1 MDRVRYL
8 LDMTPAD
15 FTRHK
20 NDGSLEGAG
29 VKVHRNIDYMDIFP
43 SCDVYYLCCDDE
55 TTPTVSFP
63 RQALLFRKLCVHWPE
78 ILALVAKKLMN
89 VGARLVPSDA
99 LASLWAPDGDAAVVA
114 AAMGSTADSATS
126 FCLYVEML
134 VRRGMLTPPEAYPF
148 PRRPEMAPGDE
159 DLTNR
164 RTSTTFG
171 RDASEGY
178 LIGRERRVQGPRSAL
193 DGGHPRRRRHRVG
206 ARFGPAVL
214 AHLRER
220 RGAPAPI
227 VLRYVVGLRSRL
239 EVVIPSPLP
248 FRGWGLGRDPGTH
261 RAAQMWSVGARCWV
275 PLKEGSTA
283 INSAKR

>member
-1 MDRVRYL
+1 MPTHYRRCWYSLERVRYL
-8 LDMTPAD
+8 LDMTLAV
-15 FTRHK
+15 FMRHK
-20 NDGSLEGAG
+20 TDGSLEGAG
-29 VKVHRNIDYMDIFP
+29 VKVHRNKDYTDIFP

-63 RQALLFRKLCVHWPE
+63 QQALLFRKLCVHWPE

-171 RDASEGY
+171 RDAS
-178 LIGRERRVQGPRSAL
+178 
-193 DGGHPRRRRHRVG
+193 D
-206 ARFGPAVL
+206 
-214 AHLRER
+214 
-220 RGAPAPI
+220 
-227 VLRYVVGLRSRL
+227 
-239 EVVIPSPLP
+239 
-248 FRGWGLGRDPGTH
+248 W
-261 RAAQMWSVGARCWV
+261 AASYF
-275 PLKEGSTA
+275 
-283 INSAKR
+283 NF